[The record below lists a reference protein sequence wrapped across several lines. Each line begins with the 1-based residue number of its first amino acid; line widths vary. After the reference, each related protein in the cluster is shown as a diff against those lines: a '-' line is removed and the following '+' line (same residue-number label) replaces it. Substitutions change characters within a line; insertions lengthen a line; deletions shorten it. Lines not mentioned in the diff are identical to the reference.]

1 MKKSCSLLDI
11 LRIKTG
17 RKTVY
22 EILAFS
28 VLLLLTVIV
37 VAGCV
42 CRKKINIIQAMAIVT
57 MVIFLGIV
65 FGSTVFTRTSTIR
78 QYELIP
84 FWSWK
89 AIFKYKDWELL
100 KENLLNC
107 ILLLP
112 AGALLPII
120 ANHKVKWYRTLL
132 FGVLVSAVIE
142 TSQLVFMRGLFEW
155 DDMIHNGLN
164 KVDKVVEEGVL
175 NMLSIVLG
183 DIFPVFLAQISARSR
198 EVKDFSFI
206 TFSM

>member
-1 MKKSCSLLDI
+1 MDIYQILTEYNNPWSSREIFCFSCVMVIAVIMMIYLI
-11 LRIKTG
+11 
-17 RKTVY
+17 RK
-22 EILAFS
+22 EKMNKLQAAAILAEL
-28 VLLLLTVIV
+28 V
-37 VAGCV
+37 
-42 CRKKINIIQAMAIVT
+42 
-57 MVIFLGIV
+57 FLGIV
-65 FGSTVFTRTSTIR
+65 FGSTVFTRTGSVW

-155 DDMIHNGLN
+155 DDMIHNGLGCMIGSMIINFFMKN
-164 KVDKVVEEGVL
+164 KIRD
-175 NMLSIVLG
+175 
-183 DIFPVFLAQISARSR
+183 
-198 EVKDFSFI
+198 
-206 TFSM
+206 

>member
-1 MKKSCSLLDI
+1 MDIYQIWTTYNKKWS
-11 LRIKTG
+11 K
-17 RKTVY
+17 Y

-112 AGALLPII
+112 AGALLTF
-120 ANHKVKWYRTLL
+120 H
-132 FGVLVSAVIE
+132 LVSDI
-142 TSQLVFMRGLFEW
+142 
-155 DDMIHNGLN
+155 
-164 KVDKVVEEGVL
+164 
-175 NMLSIVLG
+175 IVWSSG
-183 DIFPVFLAQISARSR
+183 ISSNRNQSVGIYAWIIR
-198 EVKDFSFI
+198 
-206 TFSM
+206 MG

>member
-1 MKKSCSLLDI
+1 MDIYQIWTTYNKKWS
-11 LRIKTG
+11 K
-17 RKTVY
+17 Y

-28 VLLLLTVIV
+28 VLLLLT
-37 VAGCV
+37 
-42 CRKKINIIQAMAIVT
+42 
-57 MVIFLGIV
+57 GIV

-120 ANHKVKWYRTLL
+120 ANHKVKWYRILL

-155 DDMIHNGLN
+155 DDMIHNGLGCMIGSMIINLFMKN
-164 KVDKVVEEGVL
+164 KIRD
-175 NMLSIVLG
+175 
-183 DIFPVFLAQISARSR
+183 
-198 EVKDFSFI
+198 
-206 TFSM
+206 

>member
-1 MKKSCSLLDI
+1 MDIYQIWTTYNKKWS
-11 LRIKTG
+11 K
-17 RKTVY
+17 Y

-42 CRKKINIIQAMAIVT
+42 CRKKINIMQAMAVVM

-65 FGSTVFTRTSTIR
+65 FGSTVFTRTSTVR
-78 QYELIP
+78 QYELVP

-120 ANHKVKWYRTLL
+120 ANHKVKWCRALL
-132 FGVLVSAVIE
+132 FGVLLSAVIE
-142 TSQLVFMRGLFEW
+142 T
-155 DDMIHNGLN
+155 N
-164 KVDKVVEEGVL
+164 KSTF
-175 NMLSIVLG
+175 LS
-183 DIFPVFLAQISARSR
+183 A
-198 EVKDFSFI
+198 
-206 TFSM
+206 TF

>member
-1 MKKSCSLLDI
+1 MDIYQIWTTYNKKWS
-11 LRIKTG
+11 K
-17 RKTVY
+17 Y

-89 AIFKYKDWELL
+89 AIFKLWTMVPRITQPRWCSSGRAAITGLRFSTSTRKMAA
-100 KENLLNC
+100 C
-107 ILLLP
+107 IRPTMLP
-112 AGALLPII
+112 
-120 ANHKVKWYRTLL
+120 TL
-132 FGVLVSAVIE
+132 
-142 TSQLVFMRGLFEW
+142 
-155 DDMIHNGLN
+155 
-164 KVDKVVEEGVL
+164 
-175 NMLSIVLG
+175 
-183 DIFPVFLAQISARSR
+183 IFIPN
-198 EVKDFSFI
+198 
-206 TFSM
+206 

>member
-1 MKKSCSLLDI
+1 MDIYQIWTTYNKKWS
-11 LRIKTG
+11 K
-17 RKTVY
+17 Y

-120 ANHKVKWYRTLL
+120 ANHKRYKVSPIRFSRPESLANQGIFRAYCVTGARLFLMRSAACLRVIRFRQTGQYLTLL
-132 FGVLVSAVIE
+132 E
-142 TSQLVFMRGLFEW
+142 
-155 DDMIHNGLN
+155 
-164 KVDKVVEEGVL
+164 VDAKNAPHSVHFF
-175 NMLSIVLG
+175 LS
-183 DIFPVFLAQISARSR
+183 PVW
-198 EVKDFSFI
+198 
-206 TFSM
+206 

>member
-1 MKKSCSLLDI
+1 MDIYQIWTTYNKKWS
-11 LRIKTG
+11 K
-17 RKTVY
+17 Y

-100 KENLLNC
+100 KEN
-107 ILLLP
+107 
-112 AGALLPII
+112 
-120 ANHKVKWYRTLL
+120 
-132 FGVLVSAVIE
+132 
-142 TSQLVFMRGLFEW
+142 
-155 DDMIHNGLN
+155 
-164 KVDKVVEEGVL
+164 
-175 NMLSIVLG
+175 
-183 DIFPVFLAQISARSR
+183 
-198 EVKDFSFI
+198 
-206 TFSM
+206 

>member
-1 MKKSCSLLDI
+1 MDIYQIWTTYNKKWS
-11 LRIKTG
+11 K
-17 RKTVY
+17 Y

-42 CRKKINIIQAMAIVT
+42 CRKKINLIQAVAVVM

-65 FGSTVFTRTSTIR
+65 FGSTVFTRTSTVR

-89 AIFKYKDWELL
+89 AIFKYKDWELI
-100 KENLLNC
+100 KENILNC

-120 ANHKVKWYRTLL
+120 ANHKVKWYRALL

-155 DDMIHNGLN
+155 DDMIHNGLGCMIGSMIINFFMKN
-164 KVDKVVEEGVL
+164 KIRD
-175 NMLSIVLG
+175 
-183 DIFPVFLAQISARSR
+183 
-198 EVKDFSFI
+198 
-206 TFSM
+206 

>member
-1 MKKSCSLLDI
+1 MDIYQIWTTYNKKWS
-11 LRIKTG
+11 K
-17 RKTVY
+17 Y

-89 AIFKYKDWELL
+89 AIFKL
-100 KENLLNC
+100 KLPMEMNLKWKLIC
-107 ILLLP
+107 PVLTEWM
-112 AGALLPII
+112 
-120 ANHKVKWYRTLL
+120 KVK
-132 FGVLVSAVIE
+132 
-142 TSQLVFMRGLFEW
+142 
-155 DDMIHNGLN
+155 
-164 KVDKVVEEGVL
+164 
-175 NMLSIVLG
+175 
-183 DIFPVFLAQISARSR
+183 
-198 EVKDFSFI
+198 
-206 TFSM
+206 